1 MSSCWGRSGRGQ
13 HTLPSAS
20 PVSQHLMRL
29 RAEGL
34 VRSTRHGK
42 HVTNTLG
49 RADII
54 PVIATLRAA
63 FCAAPCADPA
73 APQNPA

>member
-1 MSSCWGRSGRGQ
+1 
-13 HTLPSAS
+13 
-20 PVSQHLMRL
+20 MRL